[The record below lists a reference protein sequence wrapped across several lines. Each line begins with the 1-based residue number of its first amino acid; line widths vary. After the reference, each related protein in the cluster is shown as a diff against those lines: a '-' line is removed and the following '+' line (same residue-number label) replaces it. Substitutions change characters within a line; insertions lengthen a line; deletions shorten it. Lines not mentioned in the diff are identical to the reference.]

1 MSDRY
6 EQKHHRKKI
15 RYDELMEKLEHAED
29 GQAQIRKEMEKLIRI
44 RKSCDAFDTH
54 AEQKVL
60 QEEKELFSYIRNGK
74 TKRVLCLHN
83 FFGEGDRKERHQRNG
98 FVDRRKSEW
107 RCEDFTL
114 WI

>member
-1 MSDRY
+1 
-6 EQKHHRKKI
+6 
-15 RYDELMEKLEHAED
+15 
-29 GQAQIRKEMEKLIRI
+29 MEKLIRI

-83 FFGEGDRKERHQRNG
+83 FSEKEIEKSGIKGTDLWTGEKVNG
-98 FVDRRKSEW
+98 VVKILPYGFK
-107 RCEDFTL
+107 
-114 WI
+114 WIIL